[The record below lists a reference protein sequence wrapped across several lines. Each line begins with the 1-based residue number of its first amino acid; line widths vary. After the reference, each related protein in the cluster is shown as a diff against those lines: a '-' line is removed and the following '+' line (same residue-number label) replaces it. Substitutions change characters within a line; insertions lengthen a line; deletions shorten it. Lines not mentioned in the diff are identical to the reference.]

1 MPPDEG
7 QSGNQL
13 DQRWRPALMAFFLRR
28 VQSYAEAEDLTQEV
42 FARLLVGKGTTD
54 QPDVYVFRTAQ
65 NLLVDRVRK
74 LVVRQRYRE
83 TALTEPEREFD
94 VLDPHTITASREEM
108 AVFLSALATL
118 PERTRTMFILYR
130 LEHLSQD
137 DIAATFGIS
146 TSAVK
151 QQIAKATALLTKQ
164 MQGAQ

>member
-1 MPPDEG
+1 
-7 QSGNQL
+7 
-13 DQRWRPALMAFFLRR
+13 MAFFLRR
-28 VQSYAEAEDLTQEV
+28 VQSHAEAEDLTQEV

-54 QPDVYVFRTAQ
+54 QPDVYVFRIAQ

-74 LVVRQRYRE
+74 LVVRQRHHD
-83 TALTEPEREFD
+83 AVLAEPDRNLD
-94 VLDPHTITASREEM
+94 VVDPHIIAASHQEM
-108 AVFLSALATL
+108 AAFLSALATL

-151 QQIAKATALLTKQ
+151 QQIAKATALLTRQ

>member
-1 MPPDEG
+1 
-7 QSGNQL
+7 
-13 DQRWRPALMAFFLRR
+13 MAFFLRR

-74 LVVRQRYRE
+74 LVVRQRHHE
-83 TALTEPEREFD
+83 AVFAEPERELD
-94 VLDPHTITASREEM
+94 VLDPHCIAASREEM
-108 AVFLSALATL
+108 AAFLAALATL

-146 TSAVK
+146 ISAVK
-151 QQIAKATALLTKQ
+151 QQIAKATSLLTRQ
-164 MQGAQ
+164 LQGAQ

>member
-1 MPPDEG
+1 
-7 QSGNQL
+7 
-13 DQRWRPALMAFFLRR
+13 MAFFLRR

-83 TALTEPEREFD
+83 TALTEPERDFD